1 MSWRRAIRCGFEL
14 RGLPC
19 LVRSTSLCKYAFM
32 RTTIDLPDHL
42 YRELKVLAA
51 QRGVALKD
59 VVQEFVERGLRAP
72 APPEPRGRVPAFPSI
87 SIGKPYSK
95 ALTSNAALFELLNK
109 SS

>member
-1 MSWRRAIRCGFEL
+1 
-14 RGLPC
+14 
-19 LVRSTSLCKYAFM
+19 M

-51 QRGVALKD
+51 KRGLALRE
-59 VVQEFVERGLRAP
+59 VLQEFVELGLRAP
-72 APPEPRGRVPAFPSI
+72 ISTKEGVGRRAPAFPSI

-109 SS
+109 SQ

>member
-1 MSWRRAIRCGFEL
+1 
-14 RGLPC
+14 
-19 LVRSTSLCKYAFM
+19 M

-51 QRGVALKD
+51 RRGLALKD
-59 VVQEFVERGLRAP
+59 VLQEFVERGLRAP
-72 APPEPRGRVPAFPSI
+72 GTPDEERVRKVPDFPSI

-95 ALTSNAALFELLNK
+95 KLTSNAALFDLLSK